1 MCMYRKRV
9 LVVEDNE
16 LNREILREI
25 LAAEYQVLE
34 AVNGRQAL
42 EILEEHK
49 SSISL
54 IFLDVMMP
62 VMDGYA
68 FLDHIHADRELS
80 LIPVVVT
87 TQSNNE
93 ADEVTALSRGATDF
107 VPKPYRPEVILHRAA
122 SLINLRE
129 SAAMV
134 NQFKFDRLTGLY
146 TREYFYQKLGECLT
160 ENPDTDYTIV
170 CTNIVNFKVF
180 NDAFGTNAGD
190 RLLQQIADSVRNMV
204 GGDGLYA
211 RYGADRFL
219 CMIERKRER
228 ELQDHLSMESHSSRP
243 ANMKN
248 IVMKWGVYQIT
259 DRSVQVEK
267 MCDRAFLAADSI
279 KSQYNQHVALYDDV
293 LRDKLLREQA
303 ITESMEAALEEGQFT
318 VYLQPK
324 YCLHD
329 DRLSGAEALVRW
341 IHPQWGFMSPGD
353 FIPLFEKNGFITQL
367 DRYVWEKVCSLL
379 REWKQ
384 KGYPEIA
391 VSVNVSRAD
400 VYQDD
405 LKETLSGLIKKYDI
419 EPRQLHLELTESA
432 YTENPSQIIATVDS
446 LRQEGFI
453 VEMDDFGSGYSSLNM
468 LNQMKLDILKL
479 DMKFIQTETAKP
491 KEQGIM
497 RFVVNL
503 ARWLNLS
510 VVAEGV
516 ETRAQ
521 LERLREVGCDYVQGY
536 FFSRPL
542 PVEEFEKLLREQAV
556 HDMELTTYREEIPEK
571 KVLLVVDADPAYRE
585 RVRVTFQGMYQV
597 EEAADGDSA
606 FTKLQKYGKDKIATV
621 ILSMDLPGDGA
632 AAFLRTLRSDPM
644 LWRIPVLSAL
654 PPEMVSDEVVEKLDT
669 DDFLCKNHPMCD
681 LRRRASR
688 MVGVTNCRQR
698 VLDLEEEAC
707 RDFQTG
713 LLNRRGLES
722 ALDSLRL
729 EDLPVAVYC
738 FELDNLKQ
746 VNEQY
751 GHEIGDSLVNRLAQ
765 ILRRHTRDSD
775 LLCRY
780 NADEFLVIL
789 RHISSEEIVLRKGDA
804 ICREFNDMTK
814 AAGIQAFCSG
824 GVVLSSQDEKP
835 SQKLLDR
842 ADKALCRAKRQQKGS
857 CCLWE
862 APEAEPAVSVQ

>member
-1 MCMYRKRV
+1 MYRKRI

-25 LAAEYQVLE
+25 LSAEYHVLE
-34 AVNGRQAL
+34 ADNGQTAL
-42 EILEEHK
+42 KVLQEHR

-62 VMDGYA
+62 VMDGYT
-68 FLDHIHADRELS
+68 FLDHIRADRELS

-87 TQSNNE
+87 TQSNSE

-122 SLINLRE
+122 SLIKLRE

-134 NQFKFDRLTGLY
+134 NQFKYDRLTGLY
-146 TREYFYQKLGECLT
+146 TREFFYQKVGEYLT
-160 ENPDTDYTIV
+160 ENPNTDYTII
-170 CTNIVNFKVF
+170 CSNIVNFKVF
-180 NDAFGTNAGD
+180 NDAFGTTAGD
-190 RLLQQIADSVRNMV
+190 RLLQQIADSLRNMV
-204 GGDGLYA
+204 GEDGLYA
-211 RYGADRFL
+211 RYSADRFL
-219 CMIERKRER
+219 CLMER
-228 ELQDHLSMESHSSRP
+228 ETQEQLNLEYQGCKSD
-243 ANMKN
+243 NMKN
-248 IVMKWGVYQIT
+248 IVMKWGVYEIT
-259 DRSVQVEK
+259 DRSLPVEK

-279 KSQYNQHVALYDDV
+279 KSQYNQHVAVYDDV

-303 ITESMEAALEEGQFT
+303 ITESMETALNEGQFT

-341 IHPQWGFMSPGD
+341 IHPVWGFMSPGE

-367 DRYVWEKVCSLL
+367 DRYVWEQVCSLL
-379 REWKQ
+379 HDWKQ
-384 KGYPEIA
+384 KGYPDIA

-400 VYQDD
+400 VYQAD
-405 LKETLSGLIKKYDI
+405 LPETLTGLIKQYGI
-419 EPRQLHLELTESA
+419 ESKQLHLELTESA
-432 YTENPSQIIATVDS
+432 YTENPSQIIATVDK
-446 LRQEGFI
+446 LRQQGFI

-491 KEQGIM
+491 TEQGIM

-542 PVEEFEKLLREQAV
+542 PVAEFEKLLREQAV
-556 HDMELTTYREEIPEK
+556 HPMESVCFHQEQTEQKI
-571 KVLLVVDADPAYRE
+571 LVVADADPLYRK
-585 RVRVTFQGMYQV
+585 RVRDTFSELYQV
-597 EEAADGDSA
+597 VEVSDGQSA
-606 FTKLQKYGKDKIATV
+606 FYKVQEYGKGRVQAI
-621 ILSMDLPGDGA
+621 ILGMDLPNDGA
-632 AAFLRTLRSDPM
+632 AAFLRTLRNDPV
-644 LWRIPVLSAL
+644 LWRIPVLSAI
-654 PPEMVSDEVVEKLDT
+654 PPEMVSDEFVQQLDT

-681 LRRRASR
+681 LRRRAIR
-688 MVGVTNCRQR
+688 MIGVTECRKKA
-698 VLDLEEEAC
+698 LDMENEAC
-707 RDFQTG
+707 RDFLTK
-713 LLNRRGLES
+713 LLNRRGLET
-722 ALDSLRL
+722 AIDSLRL
-729 EDLPVAVYC
+729 EDFPVAIYR
-738 FELDNLKQ
+738 FDLDDLNQ
-746 VNEQY
+746 INDQY
-751 GHEIGDSLVNRLAQ
+751 GHEAGYALLSSFAEV
-765 ILRRHTRDSD
+765 LRKNTRTSD

-780 NADEFLVIL
+780 DGGEFVVIL
-789 RHISSEEIVLRKGDA
+789 RHINSSQTVLRKGED
-804 ICREFNDMTK
+804 ICREFHSIPQAN
-814 AAGIQAFCSG
+814 GIFATCSC
-824 GVVLSSQDEKP
+824 GVVLSAQDEKP
-835 SQKLLDR
+835 SQKLFDR
-842 ADKALCRAKRQQKGS
+842 ADEALCRAKRQGKGA

-862 APEAEPAVSVQ
+862 PQAVSAR

>member
-1 MCMYRKRV
+1 MYRKRV
-9 LVVEDNE
+9 LIIEDNE

-25 LAAEYQVLE
+25 LSAEYHVLE
-34 AVNGRQAL
+34 AENGQQAM
-42 EILEEHK
+42 EILAEHK

-54 IFLDVMMP
+54 IFLDLVMP

-68 FLDHIHADRELS
+68 FLDRVHADRELS

-87 TQSNNE
+87 TQSNSE

-107 VPKPYRPEVILHRAA
+107 VPKPYRPEVILHRTA

-146 TREYFYQKLGECLT
+146 TREFFYQKVGEYLT
-160 ENPDTDYTIV
+160 ENPNTDYTIV
-170 CTNIVNFKVF
+170 CSNIVNFKVF
-180 NDAFGTNAGD
+180 NDAFGTSAGD

-204 GGDGLYA
+204 GEHGLYA

-219 CMIERKRER
+219 CLIERDQ
-228 ELQDHLSMESHSSRP
+228 ELQDRFAMESHSKP
-243 ANMKN
+243 ASMKN
-248 IVMKWGVYQIT
+248 IVMKWGVYEIT

-279 KSQYNQHVALYDDV
+279 KSQYNQHVAVYDEV
-293 LRDKLLREQA
+293 LRNRLLREQA

-379 REWKQ
+379 HEWKQ

-432 YTENPSQIIATVDS
+432 YTENPSQIIATVDQ

-542 PVEEFEKLLREQAV
+542 PVEEFEKLLREQSV
-556 HDMELTTYREEIPEK
+556 HPMDKVTYRQEMTEQ
-571 KVLLVVDADPAYRE
+571 KVLIVADADQAYRQ
-585 RVRVTFQGMYQV
+585 RVRATFEEMYQV
-597 EEAADGDSA
+597 EEAADGESA
-606 FTKLQKYGKDKIATV
+606 FCMVQEYGKNRVVAV
-621 ILSMDLPGDGA
+621 ILGMDLPNDGA
-632 AAFLRTLRSDPM
+632 AAFLRTLRNDPI
-644 LWRIPVLSAL
+644 LWRIPVLSAI
-654 PPEMVSDEVVEKLDT
+654 PPEMVSDEYVQQLDT

-688 MVGVTNCRQR
+688 MVGLTSCRQKA
-698 VLDLEEEAC
+698 LDLEGEAC
-707 RDFQTG
+707 RDYQTG
-713 LLNRRGLES
+713 LLNRRGLE
-722 ALDSLRL
+722 AAVDSLRL
-729 EDLPVAVYC
+729 EDLPVAVYL
-738 FELDNLKQ
+738 FDLDDLKR
-746 VNEQY
+746 VNDEH
-751 GHEIGDSLVNRLAQ
+751 GHEAGDSLVRSFAQ
-765 ILRRHTRDSD
+765 VLRKHTRDSD
-775 LLCRY
+775 LVCRY
-780 NADEFLVIL
+780 GGDEFLVIL
-789 RHISSEEIVLRKGDA
+789 LHISSKEIVLHKGEA
-804 ICREFNDMTK
+804 ICRDFNGVELPG
-814 AAGIQAFCSG
+814 GIQASCSG
-824 GVVLSSQDEKP
+824 GVVLAQKDEKP
-835 SQKLLDR
+835 SQKLIDR
-842 ADKALCRAKRQQKGS
+842 ADKALYRAKRTQKGS

-862 APEAEPAVSVQ
+862 AEEA

>member
-1 MCMYRKRV
+1 MYRKRV
-9 LVVEDNE
+9 LIVEDNE

-25 LAAEYQVLE
+25 LAVEYQVLE
-34 AVNGRQAL
+34 AENGEQAL
-42 EILEEHK
+42 EILAEHR

-54 IFLDVMMP
+54 IFLDVIMP
-62 VMDGYA
+62 VMDGYS
-68 FLDHIHADRELS
+68 FLDHIRADRELS

-87 TQSNNE
+87 TQSNSE

-146 TREYFYQKLGECLT
+146 TREFFYQKVQEYLA
-160 ENPDTDYTIV
+160 ENPNTDYTIV
-170 CTNIVNFKVF
+170 CSNIVNFKVF
-180 NDAFGTNAGD
+180 NDAFGTNSGD
-190 RLLQQIADSVRNMV
+190 RLLQQIADTVRNMV
-204 GGDGLYA
+204 GDSGLYA

-219 CMIERKRER
+219 CLVER
-228 ELQDHLSMESHSSRP
+228 EQELLDRVRVETHGTKP
-243 ANMKN
+243 ASMKN
-248 IVMKWGVYQIT
+248 IVMKWGVYHIT

-279 KSQYNQHVALYDDV
+279 KGQYNQNIAVYDDV

-303 ITESMEAALEEGQFT
+303 ITESMEDALEEGQFT

-341 IHPQWGFMSPGD
+341 IHPQWGFMSPGE

-367 DRYVWEKVCSLL
+367 DRYVWEKVCALL
-379 REWKQ
+379 HEWKQ
-384 KGYPEIA
+384 KGYPDIA

-405 LKETLSGLIKKYDI
+405 LKETLSSLIKKYDI

-432 YTENPSQIIATVDS
+432 YTENPSQIIATVDQ

-542 PVEEFEKLLREQAV
+542 PVGEFEKLLREQAV
-556 HDMELTTYREEIPEK
+556 HPMDSVSYQPEAEEQK
-571 KVLLVVDADPAYRE
+571 LLIVVDADQAYRQ
-585 RVRVTFQGMYQV
+585 RVRVTFEGMYQV
-597 EEAADGDSA
+597 EEALDGESA
-606 FTKLQKYGKDKIATV
+606 FCMVQEYGRGRVVAV
-621 ILSMDLPGDGA
+621 ILGMDLPNDGA
-632 AAFLRTLRSDPM
+632 ASFLRTLRNDPI
-644 LWRIPVLSAL
+644 LWRIPVLSAI
-654 PPEMVSDEVVEKLDT
+654 PPEMVSDEFVQQLDT

-681 LRRRASR
+681 LRRRATR
-688 MVGVTNCRQR
+688 MVGLTSCRQR
-698 VLDLEEEAC
+698 ALDLEDETC
-707 RDFQTG
+707 RDYQTR
-713 LLNRRGLES
+713 LLNRRGLE
-722 ALDSLRL
+722 AAMEILRL
-729 EDLPVAVYC
+729 EDLPVAVYL
-738 FELDNLKQ
+738 FDLDNLKQ
-746 VNEQY
+746 INDTH
-751 GHEIGDSLVNRLAQ
+751 GHETGDLLIRSFAQ
-765 ILRRHTRDSD
+765 VLRKNTRDSD
-775 LLCRY
+775 LVCRY
-780 NADEFLVIL
+780 GGDEFVVVL
-789 RHISSEEIVLRKGDA
+789 RHISSQEIVLRKGEA
-804 ICREFNDMTK
+804 ICREFHDMRLPN
-814 AAGIQAFCSG
+814 GIQASCTG
-824 GVVLSSQDEKP
+824 GLVLAGKDEKP
-835 SQKLLDR
+835 SQEFIDR
-842 ADKALCRAKRQQKGS
+842 ADKALYRAKRTQKGA

-862 APEAEPAVSVQ
+862 ALEAEPASSAK

>member
-1 MCMYRKRV
+1 MYRKRI

-25 LAAEYQVLE
+25 LSVEYHVLE
-34 AVNGRQAL
+34 AENGQTAL
-42 EILEEHK
+42 KVLQEHK

-62 VMDGYA
+62 VMDGYT
-68 FLDHIHADRELS
+68 FLDHIRADRELS

-87 TQSNNE
+87 TQSNSE

-122 SLINLRE
+122 SLIKLRE

-146 TREYFYQKLGECLT
+146 TREFFYQKVGEYLT
-160 ENPDTDYTIV
+160 ENPNTDYTIV
-170 CTNIVNFKVF
+170 CSNIVNFKVF
-180 NDAFGTNAGD
+180 NDAFGTIAGD

-204 GGDGLYA
+204 GENGLYA

-219 CMIERKRER
+219 CLMERGR
-228 ELQDHLSMESHSSRP
+228 ELQDRLAMENHSSKP

-248 IVMKWGVYQIT
+248 IVMKWGVYEIT

-279 KSQYNQHVALYDDV
+279 KSQYNQHVAVYDDV

-303 ITESMEAALEEGQFT
+303 ITESMETALNEGQFT
-318 VYLQPK
+318 IYLQPK

-341 IHPQWGFMSPGD
+341 IHPEWGFMSPGE

-367 DRYVWEKVCSLL
+367 DRYVWERVCSLL
-379 REWKQ
+379 HDWKQ
-384 KGYPEIA
+384 KGYPDIA

-400 VYQDD
+400 VYQAD
-405 LKETLSGLIKKYDI
+405 LPETLSGLINQYGI
-419 EPRQLHLELTESA
+419 EPQQLHLELTESA
-432 YTENPSQIIATVDS
+432 YTENPNQIIATVDQ
-446 LRQEGFI
+446 LRQQGFI

-491 KEQGIM
+491 AEQGIM

-536 FFSRPL
+536 FFSKPL
-542 PVEEFEKLLREQAV
+542 PVPEFEKLLREQTV
-556 HDMELTTYREEIPEK
+556 HSMESVCYPQELPEQ
-571 KVLLVVDADPAYRE
+571 KVLVVADADPDYRE
-585 RVRVTFQGMYQV
+585 RVRVTFSGMYQV
-597 EEAADGDSA
+597 VEAADGQSA
-606 FTKLQKYGKDKIATV
+606 FYKVQEYGKGKVLAV
-621 ILSMDLPGDGA
+621 ILGMDLPNDGA
-632 AAFLRTLRSDPM
+632 AAFLRTLRNDPV
-644 LWRIPVLSAL
+644 LWRIPVLSAI
-654 PPEMVSDEVVEKLDT
+654 PPEMVSDEFVQQLDT

-688 MVGVTNCRQR
+688 MIGLTDCRKKA
-698 VLDLEEEAC
+698 LDLENEAC
-707 RDFQTG
+707 RDFLTK
-713 LLNRRGLES
+713 LLNRRGLET
-722 ALDSLRL
+722 AVDALRL
-729 EDLPVAVYC
+729 EDFPVAVYL
-738 FELDNLKQ
+738 FDLDNLKQ
-746 VNEQY
+746 VNDQH
-751 GHEIGDSLVNRLAQ
+751 GHEAGDALISSFAEV
-765 ILRRHTRDSD
+765 LRRNTRASD

-780 NADEFLVIL
+780 GGDEFVVIL
-789 RHISSEEIVLRKGDA
+789 RHISSKETVLKKGEA
-804 ICREFNDMTK
+804 ICREFN
-814 AAGIQAFCSG
+814 GIPQANGIHASCSG
-824 GVVLSSQDEKP
+824 GVVMSSQDEKFT
-835 SQKLLDR
+835 QKLIDR
-842 ADKALCRAKRQQKGS
+842 ADEALYQAKRQGKGI
-857 CCLWE
+857 CCVWE
-862 APEAEPAVSVQ
+862 APEPALAMSTH